1 MSAITGFI
9 SGKSAGLIERDTN
22 GDVLWTWSYPSVST
36 TDRKFFMEKCQL
48 QTGNIVVPFLYSQ
61 WKGDWYY
68 MRSEAVTDSSNLPK
82 VTHFCL
88 VLVAKDFNPEKYEE
102 LCKILSKRYQRSG
115 NATSIL
121 ESYLSVFTRGSCPTD
136 DNGHF
141 SAKEYGSKKAY
152 LKSELRGII
161 ETFGMSAVIIYTAL
175 MLKKRI
181 VVYYPPDQI
190 HHLLMFVRSLP
201 ALVWHRKNWNIAFPF
216 IELSEQE
223 LELLKGANSYV
234 AGFTDASLE
243 GRNDLYDVYVNPTS
257 GQVSIATQAKE
268 ALAMGKLH
276 KDTAAFM
283 VQCAESVNLSEED
296 IVQEVAKK
304 TNELLDNLKSLAQKG
319 EDGKLFITLDTL
331 RARKM
336 NPATENFLFSLA
348 ACEGL
353 VKL

>member
-1 MSAITGFI
+1 MSASTGFL

-22 GDVLWTWSYPSVST
+22 GDVLWTWSYPSVSAA
-36 TDRKFFMEKCQL
+36 DRKFFMEKCQL
-48 QTGNIVVPFLYSQ
+48 QTGKIPVPFLYSQ

-68 MRSEAVTDSSNLPK
+68 MYSEAVTDSSNLPK

-88 VLVAKDFNPEKYEE
+88 VLVAKDFNPERYEE
-102 LCKILSKRYQRSG
+102 LCKVLSKKYQRTGSP
-115 NATSIL
+115 ASIL
-121 ESYLSVFTRGSCPTD
+121 ESYLSVFTRGSCSTD
-136 DNGHF
+136 ENGRF
-141 SAKEYGSKKAY
+141 SAKEYDNRKAY

-161 ETFGMSAVIIYTAL
+161 DMFGMSAVIIYTAL

-181 VVYYPPDQI
+181 AVYFPPDQI
-190 HHLLMFVRSLP
+190 HQLLTFVRSLP
-201 ALVWHRKNWNIAFPF
+201 ALVWHRQNWNIAFPF
-216 IELSEQE
+216 IEMNQEE

-243 GRNDLYDVYVNPTS
+243 GRNDLYDVYVSPTS

-268 ALAMGKLH
+268 ALSMSKLH

-283 VQCAESVNLSEED
+283 VQCAENENLSEED
-296 IVQEVAKK
+296 IVQEIAKK
-304 TNELLDNLKSLAQKG
+304 TSELLNNLKSLAEEG
-319 EDGKLFITLDTL
+319 EDGKLFITLETL

>member
-22 GDVLWTWSYPSVST
+22 GDVLWTWSYPSVVAE
-36 TDRKFFMEKCQL
+36 DRKFFMEKSQL
-48 QTGNIVVPFLYSQ
+48 QTGSIVIPFLYSQ

-68 MRSEAVTDSSNLPK
+68 MYSKAVTDTSNLPK
-82 VTHFCL
+82 VTHFSL

-102 LCKILSKRYQRSG
+102 LCKILSNKYQSSG
-115 NATSIL
+115 NPASML
-121 ESYLSVFTRGSCPTD
+121 ESYLSVFTRGSCSTD
-136 DNGHF
+136 ENGRF
-141 SAKEYGSKKAY
+141 SAKEYDNKKAY

-161 ETFGMSAVIIYTAL
+161 ETFGMSTVIIYTAL

-181 VVYYPPDQI
+181 AVYYPPDQI
-190 HHLLMFVRSLP
+190 HQLLMFVRSLP
-201 ALVWHRKNWNIAFPF
+201 ALVWHRQNWNIAFPF
-216 IELSEQE
+216 IEMNQQE
-223 LELLKGANSYV
+223 VDYLKGANSYV

-243 GRNDLYDVYVNPTS
+243 GRNDLYDVYVSPTS
-257 GQVSIATQAKE
+257 GQISIATQAKE

-283 VQCAESVNLSEED
+283 VQCAESEELSEED
-296 IVQEVAKK
+296 IVKEIAKK
-304 TNELLDNLKSLAQKG
+304 TSELLNNLKSLAVEG
-319 EDGKLFITLDTL
+319 EDGKLSITLETL